1 MEKGAGMKIKLDW
14 LKPDKSIED
23 LRENF
28 EAGVQTQE
36 EVQQTR
42 ARLVT
47 LFDAV
52 SDSVFVFQ
60 KAEILIM
67 NEAARQLVENA
78 AELRE
83 AFLSSIYEK
92 GLKTFYGLPEQFT
105 FPLKDQEEGV
115 FIIRSCVKLN
125 VEGGESYLITVL
137 DLTEATRLSQQIEY
151 LSLNERKR
159 ISRDLHDG
167 LSQLLS
173 SLSLQTK
180 ALSLKY
186 KDHPDAERLQI
197 LSDRAAR
204 CVALGTEVYRNL
216 DEI

>member
-1 MEKGAGMKIKLDW
+1 MNMKFNW

-23 LRENF
+23 LRANF

-36 EVQQTR
+36 ELQLTR
-42 ARLVT
+42 ARLYK

-52 SDSVFVFQ
+52 SDCVFVFQ
-60 KAEILIM
+60 KTNILLM
-67 NEAARQLVENA
+67 NEAARLL
-78 AELRE
+78 AESAEELQGS
-83 AFLSSIYEK
+83 FLKMIYEK
-92 GLKTFYGLPEQFT
+92 GLKTFYGLPEQFS
-105 FPLKDQEEGV
+105 FSLRDQEEGV

-125 VEGGESYLITVL
+125 LEEGESYLITVM

-180 ALSLKY
+180 ALSLRY
-186 KDHPDAERLQI
+186 KDHPEGPSLQKLSERA
-197 LSDRAAR
+197 SK
-204 CVALGTEVYRNL
+204 CMALGTEVYRNL